1 MRTPGGLEE
10 SEWVAAEEL
19 IAGEQLPDRSTIG
32 EQVLA
37 QKY

>member
-19 IAGEQLPDRSTIG
+19 VAGEQLTDLGRIG
-32 EQVLA
+32 EQVLSP
-37 QKY
+37 KC